1 MLADMDIDSSD
12 SIYSTS
18 EDEDIVG
25 STLSKLQDERH
36 TEVQLIEGNDKIIK
50 HYVETNAD
58 LKRYLDI
65 NHRIEYKSKL
75 KLRKS
80 KLQNGKAVIYVIL
93 ITFTNRTLCKIQ

>member
-1 MLADMDIDSSD
+1 MDIDSSD
-12 SIYSTS
+12 SIYYSTS

-25 STLSKLQDERH
+25 STLSKLQDKRH
-36 TEVQLIEGNDKIIK
+36 TKVQLIEGNDKIIK

-58 LKRYLDI
+58 LKKYLDI
-65 NHRIEYKSKL
+65 DHRIEYKSKL
-75 KLRKS
+75 KLCKS

>member
-1 MLADMDIDSSD
+1 MLANMDIDSSD

-25 STLSKLQDERH
+25 SSLSKLQDERH
-36 TEVQLIEGNDKIIK
+36 TKVQLIEGNDEIIK

-65 NHRIEYKSKL
+65 NHGVKYQSKL

-80 KLQNGKAVIYVIL
+80 KVQNGKAAIYVIL
-93 ITFTNRTLCKIQ
+93 ITFTNRTLSEIQ